1 MINSTTEFIIG
12 LFVLVGFA
20 VLVGEIF
27 THLGQAALV
36 GQLLVGVLF
45 GPTLLGPALGLTSTT
60 VSSEFSGLQTLA
72 TFFILLM
79 AGLGVS
85 PKAIRETGL
94 PSALLG
100 IGIFFVPFV
109 FGAAIVRLVYP
120 SYGTLLDLLFAL
132 TISITA
138 LPVLGIMLREFDL
151 LDTKFGLTLLNASV
165 VNELCAVTV
174 FAALL
179 RLYNTHGSALVS
191 VGYAVGYVLLFL
203 GVILLLYLL
212 LRWLGDRPGWK
223 SFVRRFRAEWNTRE
237 AGFALLIV
245 VGLASAL
252 FSQYLGLTFIVGA
265 FYVGILVT
273 PEVAGEKVHKS
284 ISGIFDAVTWG
295 FFIPLFFAL
304 VGYDTNFRLLGTSY
318 VALVA
323 FIVIVIF
330 AVASKFLIGASITRA
345 LGWSGDESFAAGFFV
360 TSRGAVELA
369 MAVILVDSMV
379 FNETQFTIVAAAG
392 LITTILSPIGARP
405 FVRAMKSA
413 ALRARR
419 EAKEPPTPWVGT
431 TYLPPKVGG
440 VDGDRPPLPTPPR

>member
-1 MINSTTEFIIG
+1 MINATTEFIIG
-12 LFVLVGFA
+12 LFLLVAFA

-45 GPTLLGPALGLTSTT
+45 GPSLLGPALGLTSTT

-94 PSALLG
+94 PAALLG

-109 FGAAIVRLVYP
+109 FGAGLVRLVYP
-120 SYGTLLDLLFAL
+120 TYSPLLDLFFAL

-138 LPVLGIMLREFDL
+138 LPVLGVMLREFDL
-151 LDTKFGLTLLNASV
+151 IDTKFGLTLLNGSV

-179 RLYNTHGSALVS
+179 RFETTGGSVVANVGSAV
-191 VGYAVGYVLLFL
+191 VAVLFFL
-203 GVILLLYLL
+203 GIILAVYLL
-212 LRWLGDRPGWK
+212 LRWLGDRPAWK
-223 SFVRRFRAEWNTRE
+223 AFVKSFRAEWNTRE

-265 FYVGILVT
+265 FYAGMLVT
-273 PEVAGEKVHKS
+273 PEVAGEKVHKA

-318 VALVA
+318 ETLGA
-323 FIVIVIF
+323 FATIVIF
-330 AVASKFLIGASITRA
+330 AVASKFLVGASISRS

-369 MAVILVDSMV
+369 MAVILVDLGV

-392 LITTILSPIGARP
+392 LITTIISPLGARP
-405 FVRAMKSA
+405 FVRTMKSA

-419 EAKEPPTPWVGT
+419 DARPPPSQWVGT
-431 TYLPPKVGG
+431 SYLPQRTAEE
-440 VDGDRPPLPTPPR
+440 RPPLPSPPR

>member
-1 MINSTTEFIIG
+1 MINATTEFIIG
-12 LFVLVGFA
+12 LFLLVAFA

-27 THLGQAALV
+27 THFGQAALV

-45 GPTLLGPALGLTSTT
+45 GPSLLGPALGLTSTT

-85 PKAIRETGL
+85 PKALRETGL
-94 PSALLG
+94 PAALLG

-109 FGAAIVRLVYP
+109 FGAGLVRLVYP
-120 SYGTLLDLLFAL
+120 TYSPLLDLFFAL

-138 LPVLGIMLREFDL
+138 LPVLGVMLREFDL
-151 LDTKFGLTLLNASV
+151 LDTKFGLTLLNGSV

-179 RLYNTHGSALVS
+179 RFETTGGSVVAN
-191 VGYAVGYVLLFL
+191 VGAAVVAVLFFL
-203 GVILLLYLL
+203 GVILAAYLL

-223 SFVRRFRAEWNTRE
+223 SFVKSFRAEWNTRE

-265 FYVGILVT
+265 FYAGMLVT

-304 VGYDTNFRLLGTSY
+304 VGYDTNFRLLGSSY
-318 VALVA
+318 ETLGA
-323 FIVIVIF
+323 FATIVIF
-330 AVASKFLIGASITRA
+330 AVASKFLVGASISRS

-369 MAVILVDSMV
+369 MAVILVDLGV

-392 LITTILSPIGARP
+392 LITTIISPIGART
-405 FVRAMKSA
+405 FVRTMKSA

-419 EAKEPPTPWVGT
+419 DVRPPPSQWVGT
-431 TYLPPKVGG
+431 SYLPQRTSEE
-440 VDGDRPPLPTPPR
+440 RPPLPNPPR

>member
-1 MINSTTEFIIG
+1 MINATTEFIIG
-12 LFVLVGFA
+12 LFLLVASA

-45 GPTLLGPALGLTSTT
+45 GPSLLGPALGLTSTT
-60 VSSEFSGLQTLA
+60 VTSQFSGLQTLA

-85 PKAIRETGL
+85 PKALRETGL
-94 PSALLG
+94 PSAVLG
-100 IGIFFVPFV
+100 MGMFFVPFL
-109 FGAAIVRLVYP
+109 FGAVVVHLIYP
-120 SYGTLLDLLFAL
+120 AFSTLLDLFFAL

-138 LPVLGIMLREFDL
+138 LPVLGVMLREFDL
-151 LDTKFGLTLLNASV
+151 IDTKFGISLLNGSV

-179 RLYNTHGSALVS
+179 RFQTTSGSAVTNISL
-191 VGYAVGYVLLFL
+191 AVGTVLLFL
-203 GVILLLYLL
+203 GTILGLYLL

-223 SFVRRFRAEWNTRE
+223 SFVKRFRTEWNTRE

-252 FSQYLGLTFIVGA
+252 YSQYLGLTFIVGA
-265 FYVGILVT
+265 FYAGILIT
-273 PEVAGEKVHKS
+273 PEVAGEKVHRS

-304 VGYDTNFRLLGTSY
+304 VGFDTNFRLLGTSY
-318 VALVA
+318 VALIA
-323 FIVIVIF
+323 FGTLVIF
-330 AVASKFLIGASITRA
+330 AVGSKFLIGASITRS
-345 LGWSGDESFAAGFFV
+345 LGWSGDESFAAGFLV

-369 MAVILVDSMV
+369 MAVILVDLGV

-392 LITTILSPIGARP
+392 LITTIISPIGARP

-419 EAKEPPTPWVGT
+419 ETKEPPTPWAGT
-431 TYLPPKVGG
+431 TFLPQKTSGE
-440 VDGDRPPLPTPPR
+440 RPPLPNAPR